1 MADDSQSC
9 NFMHKI
15 KYGDKFLY
23 SFFSILLMSF
33 FVTFYTL
40 VCTYTNVNLDET
52 TNNYTKH

>member
-15 KYGDKFLY
+15 EYGDKFLY
-23 SFFSILLMSF
+23 SFFSILFMSF

-40 VCTYTNVNLDET
+40 VCTDTNVNLDET
-52 TNNYTKH
+52 TNN